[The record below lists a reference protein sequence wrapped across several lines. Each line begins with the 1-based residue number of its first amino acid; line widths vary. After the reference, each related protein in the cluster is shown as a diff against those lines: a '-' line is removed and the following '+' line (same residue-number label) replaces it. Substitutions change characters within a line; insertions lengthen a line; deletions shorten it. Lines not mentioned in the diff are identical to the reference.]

1 MATTPSIGFYIGV
14 IVLALLAPKIAVFGY
29 LVIAVVAVLRA
40 RGDSTPPVSTTSGV
54 GGPRPAAHGRL
65 VHVLAELVLDH
76 LPRVRIVSRVVLLE
90 RQMARFLRK
99 PVTVRNAARTIVATT
114 AVIVVASGLLMRV
127 LDHREYPNVFIGMWW
142 AIQTVTTVGYGDVAP
157 RALAGRIVA
166 AAVMLEAIALVAIVT
181 AAVTSTFV
189 TRSARLQDAAAA
201 ADQAKNAERIE
212 ARFDDLTERIDRLGE
227 MLRDQGER

>member
-1 MATTPSIGFYIGV
+1 M
-14 IVLALLAPKIAVFGY
+14 
-29 LVIAVVAVLRA
+29 
-40 RGDSTPPVSTTSGV
+40 
-54 GGPRPAAHGRL
+54 
-65 VHVLAELVLDH
+65 
-76 LPRVRIVSRVVLLE
+76 LLE
-90 RQMARFLRK
+90 RQMARFLRQ

-142 AIQTVTTVGYGDVAP
+142 AIQTVTTVGYGDVTP
-157 RALAGRIVA
+157 RAVAGRIVA

-212 ARFDDLTERIDRLGE
+212 ARFDDLTERIDRLGA

>member
-1 MATTPSIGFYIGV
+1 M
-14 IVLALLAPKIAVFGY
+14 
-29 LVIAVVAVLRA
+29 
-40 RGDSTPPVSTTSGV
+40 
-54 GGPRPAAHGRL
+54 
-65 VHVLAELVLDH
+65 
-76 LPRVRIVSRVVLLE
+76 LLE
-90 RQMARFLRK
+90 RQMARFLRQ

-127 LDHREYPNVFIGMWW
+127 LDHREYPNIFIGMWW
-142 AIQTVTTVGYGDVAP
+142 AIQTVTTVGYGDVTP

-212 ARFDDLTERIDRLGE
+212 ARFDDLTERIDRLGA